1 MRTAKPPDSLRNVV
15 ATCLTKFTK
24 NITRHFWELRIPK
37 ETLLANQAK
46 RVAGMGYV
54 RQRKNVRP
62 TFFGLFVCLFS
73 HSFFIHRARTGWNL
87 QIYGRFFFLSKPV

>member
-1 MRTAKPPDSLRNVV
+1 MRAAKPPDSLRNVV
-15 ATCLTKFTK
+15 ATCLPKFTK

-46 RVAGMGYV
+46 RIAGMGYV

-62 TFFGLFVCLFS
+62 TFFGLFVCLVTPFLYIGLVLAGTCR
-73 HSFFIHRARTGWNL
+73 FTGD
-87 QIYGRFFFLSKPV
+87 FFLPKPV